1 MKTQRDDNQYG
12 IEAIPTRRPR
22 PSITPTSTTP
32 TSSSGSC
39 RCGIR
44 KGGETQLHQYPWQV
58 ALVRR
63 SGNIPFCGGSL
74 ISRRS
79 VLTAA
84 NCQTWSLSFMSVLVG
99 GNEKISATKWISHP
113 DYDRETTDNDI
124 SIITLARDVRFS
136 DNVIPVCLP
145 WSSFNSYAFRRA
157 TVAGW
162 GSLKRGRSHALRGED
177 VYTMT
182 NNRCKYDYRWTQS
195 LINSGKICAA
205 SSKHPTCPGDSG
217 GPMVILED
225 GAFTLIGVHSSG
237 LRCAQ
242 DAQPG
247 VYSRV
252 TSYLDWIMME
262 ISGETCQRN

>member
-12 IEAIPTRRPR
+12 IEAIPTGRPR

-39 RCGIR
+39 RCGISV
-44 KGGETQLHQYPWQV
+44 ETRLLQYPWQV
-58 ALVRR
+58 ALVAR
-63 SGNIPFCGGSL
+63 SGNRVVCGGSL
-74 ISRRS
+74 ISSRS

-84 NCQTWSLSFMSVLVG
+84 HCNRVHHSNIAVIVG
-99 GNEKISATKWISHP
+99 GKKISVTSWISHP
-113 DYDRETTDNDI
+113 DYDRETADNDI
-124 SIITLARDVRFS
+124 AIIILARDVRFS
-136 DNVIPVCLP
+136 DTVSPVCLP
-145 WSSFNSYAFRRA
+145 WNSYNSYDNRRA

-162 GSLKRGRSHALRGED
+162 GSLKRGRSHANREED

-182 NNRCKYDYRWTQS
+182 NNRCKYDYPSTWS
-195 LINSGKICAA
+195 SSFLINSDKICAA